1 MFLLNSGGTGSGSKN
16 AHPQARVVSARP
28 RAPSVQCWQCSLSG
42 VVLRGKEKRP
52 FPLNTSSSC
61 VINNVVR
68 GHAPGTPPESIL
80 RQEDPAGTC
89 GMLRLRQ
96 ASCRLCSCCC
106 WGVVCLLALPNISS
120 TTSTLNLG
128 VQGRASE
135 RASGQAS
142 GQAGRHAGRQA
153 GRLVG
158 RSVAWCVG
166 RPVGRSFG
174 RTVGWSVGGVIS
186 WWGRSVDR
194 SAGRLVVG
202 PSFHRSV
209 GRSVGRVMLLPR
221 YLLGTHTQTT
231 TSYSQ
236 PQQ

>member
-1 MFLLNSGGTGSGSKN
+1 MQSSASQSPFRGLSWLREVSTNVDFRRKLLLLNSGGTGSGSKN

-96 ASCRLCSCCC
+96 ASCRLCSCRC
-106 WGVVCLLALPNISS
+106 WGVAWGGPRRL
-120 TTSTLNLG
+120 T
-128 VQGRASE
+128 RAS
-135 RASGQAS
+135 SGSAP
-142 GQAGRHAGRQA
+142 R
-153 GRLVG
+153 
-158 RSVAWCVG
+158 
-166 RPVGRSFG
+166 
-174 RTVGWSVGGVIS
+174 IS
-186 WWGRSVDR
+186 TMPG
-194 SAGRLVVG
+194 G
-202 PSFHRSV
+202 PSRHLRQE
-209 GRSVGRVMLLPR
+209 PQIIINIE
-221 YLLGTHTQTT
+221 LGGAGVELGGAGVEHQH
-231 TSYSQ
+231 
-236 PQQ
+236 